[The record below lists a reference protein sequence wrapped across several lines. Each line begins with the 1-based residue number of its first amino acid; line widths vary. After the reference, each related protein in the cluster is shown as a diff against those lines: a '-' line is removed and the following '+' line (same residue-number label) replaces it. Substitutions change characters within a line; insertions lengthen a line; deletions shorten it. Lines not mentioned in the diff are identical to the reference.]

1 MQSENPHRHRWP
13 VGVLFGHLKQV
24 AMGAGMDSG
33 EWPADW
39 AMYAGNNT
47 GLGFDL
53 LWLAAIACA
62 VVVLWRR

>member
-1 MQSENPHRHRWP
+1 
-13 VGVLFGHLKQV
+13 
-24 AMGAGMDSG
+24 MDFG

-39 AMYAGNNT
+39 AMYVGNST

-53 LWLAAIACA
+53 LWLTAISCT

>member
-1 MQSENPHRHRWP
+1 
-13 VGVLFGHLKQV
+13 
-24 AMGAGMDSG
+24 MGAAMES

-39 AMYAGNNT
+39 AMYTGNHT

-53 LWLAAIACA
+53 LWVVGIACA